1 MDVSLDDTGLYD
13 PGTPTIEVR
22 VFREDRLLAV
32 ELCEDEQEVAE
43 IVARWSEHDVTFL
56 VDDLGTHHSPEDIL
70 SPELPAD
77 GGDALSEPRSAGDEG
92 E

>member
-1 MDVSLDDTGLYD
+1 MDTSLDDTGLYD

-22 VFREDRLLAV
+22 VFRGDKLLVV

-70 SPELPAD
+70 SPELPVD
-77 GGDALSEPRSAGDEG
+77 GGDALSESRSAGDEG